1 MPKPVLYKPAIPYK
15 AIDLSQNFHKLEFS
29 FH

>member
-1 MPKPVLYKPAIPYK
+1 MPKPVLYKPAIPK
-15 AIDLSQNFHKLEFS
+15 AIDLSQNFHKLEFL